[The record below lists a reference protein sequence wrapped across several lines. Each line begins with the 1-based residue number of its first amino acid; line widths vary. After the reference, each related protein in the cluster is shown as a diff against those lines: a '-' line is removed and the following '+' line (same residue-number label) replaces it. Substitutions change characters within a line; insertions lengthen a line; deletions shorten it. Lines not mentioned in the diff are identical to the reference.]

1 MELTASNQAN
11 LTKEKSELETKLKE
25 SETEKEALAATLAN
39 LETKISQKEDMI
51 A

>member
-11 LTKEKSELETKLKE
+11 LTKEKSELETKLKD
-25 SETEKEALAATLAN
+25 SETEKEALAAALAN
-39 LETKISQKEDMI
+39 LETKISQKEDLI